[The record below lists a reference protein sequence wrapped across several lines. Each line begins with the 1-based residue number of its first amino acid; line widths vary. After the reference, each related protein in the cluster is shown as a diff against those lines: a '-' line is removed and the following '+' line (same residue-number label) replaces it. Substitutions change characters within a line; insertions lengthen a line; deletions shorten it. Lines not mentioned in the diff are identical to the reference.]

1 MNFGLYDVNIAEMQ
15 CYIIQRNRVT
25 SIYANIGNHG
35 YKHII
40 PNKYFGTQ
48 LMFLYEYDSL
58 VHCQIANVQR
68 DLLTERMFYIY
79 DERDLIII
87 RWLNSVI
94 MFIGALHDI

>member
-1 MNFGLYDVNIAEMQ
+1 
-15 CYIIQRNRVT
+15 
-25 SIYANIGNHG
+25 
-35 YKHII
+35 
-40 PNKYFGTQ
+40 
-48 LMFLYEYDSL
+48 MFLYEYDSL

-87 RWLNSVI
+87 GWLNSVI